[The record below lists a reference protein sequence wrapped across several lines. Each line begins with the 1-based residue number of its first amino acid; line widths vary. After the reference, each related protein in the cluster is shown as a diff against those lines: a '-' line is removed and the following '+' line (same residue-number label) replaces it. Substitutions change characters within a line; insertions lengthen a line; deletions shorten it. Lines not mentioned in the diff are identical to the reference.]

1 MEQTKELEQLRSLP
15 ASKQSIALFAEKV
28 IDALKEGEINAL
40 DLLRYLKGFEKLHE
54 AIKKTLDSKAV
65 EEAGKYNSK
74 EAITPYA
81 GVKFEVAELGT
92 KYNYENCG
100 DPVWQRLKAAAESAS
115 IALKDRETFLKALKD
130 SIEVVDED
138 SGEICKIHPPLR
150 SSTTGVKTTFL

>member
-1 MEQTKELEQLRSLP
+1 METHSLEKAKSLP
-15 ASKQSIALFAEKV
+15 KNKEEIKSFAASIARALEEGDINPLELLRNFKAFEKV
-28 IDALKEGEINAL
+28 IESVKPVLDKHAILEAEKFHSKDEI
-40 DLLRYLKGFEKLHE
+40 
-54 AIKKTLDSKAV
+54 T
-65 EEAGKYNSK
+65 
-74 EAITPYA
+74 TYA
-81 GVKFEVAELGT
+81 GVKFTLAELGT